1 MSLSLLKTGAV
12 AAAILL
18 ATTASSFAA
27 SWAYVDHDA
36 YVRASHFNVSPVV
49 NAVEEGQYVK
59 VINSWGN
66 WYKVQIPGQDGW
78 VKASVLDF
86 TPGPGP
92 GPGPGNVQFCF
103 WGPLGYV
110 CVNN

>member
-1 MSLSLLKTGAV
+1 M
-12 AAAILL
+12 
-18 ATTASSFAA
+18 AA

-36 YVRASHFNVSPVV
+36 WVRQFHMNGAPIV
-49 NAVEEGQYVK
+49 NSVDEGDYVK
-59 VINSWGN
+59 VTASWGN
-66 WYKVQIPGQDGW
+66 WFKVQIPGQDGW
-78 VKASVLDF
+78 VKASALDF
-86 TPGPGP
+86 TSGPGP